1 MDRIEYIASRIHDH
15 CDEGDE
21 IAARQQQE
29 RIAHYQKTQSLL
41 DLARRMVEAL
51 EGDLARYARS
61 IPEQTP
67 APVAARIGAQ
77 GRIERIANGESPTP
91 TTEPP
96 RRVSTPR

>member
-29 RIAHYQKTQSLL
+29 RIAHYNKTQSLL

-61 IPEQTP
+61 IPEQ
-67 APVAARIGAQ
+67 APVAGRIGAQ
-77 GRIERIANGESPTP
+77 GRIERIANGESPPP
-91 TTEPP
+91 TAEPP